1 VKATAR
7 LNDLCVAPLGLF
19 FFRYS
24 SARQPGFRLF
34 FEEFCI
40 VTWLGEVS
48 MMRRRIA
55 VAVPVLAFVGL
66 ALSCVAQNAPGMRVV
81 DLTAADGTALKATF
95 FAAAKPGP
103 GVIMLHQCNRQR
115 KVWDELAGSLS
126 ASGIN
131 VLTLDFRGF
140 GDSGGTPLDKLTPQ
154 EAGRNME
161 EIWPGDVDLA
171 LKYLESQPGVSH
183 DFIGAGGASCGVNQ
197 AVQLARRHAEVNS
210 LVLLS
215 EGTDRAGRE
224 FLRKSP
230 KLPLFMA
237 AADDDPDLGV
247 VEIMQ
252 WLGDLS
258 PDTSN
263 KLVHY
268 TTGGHGVEMF
278 AAHKELPGMI
288 VDWFRATLK
297 DPPSVS
303 ATRAAGSM
311 SAESR
316 LLELLDQ
323 PDELSKAAAM
333 YAEEHRRDPKSALF
347 SEIVLNRIGYEHLV
361 TGDNKGAIEI
371 FKLNVTANPNSPNVY
386 DSLGDA
392 YLADGQKDLARENAK
407 KTLELL
413 ATDTTDS
420 QARRDGIKANAEQ
433 KLK

>member
-1 VKATAR
+1 MAIA
-7 LNDLCVAPLGLF
+7 APLAAL
-19 FFRYS
+19 
-24 SARQPGFRLF
+24 
-34 FEEFCI
+34 
-40 VTWLGEVS
+40 
-48 MMRRRIA
+48 
-55 VAVPVLAFVGL
+55 VAL
-66 ALSCVAQNAPGMRVV
+66 ALSCAAQNAPGMRVV
-81 DLTAADGTALKATF
+81 ELTAADGTVLKATF

-115 KVWDELAGSLS
+115 KVWDDLAGSLA

-140 GDSGGTPLDKLTPQ
+140 GDSGGTPLDKLTPEQ
-154 EAGRNME
+154 AGKNME

-171 LKYLESQPGVSH
+171 LKYLEAQPGVSH
-183 DFIGAGGASCGVNQ
+183 DFIGVGGASCGVDQ
-197 AVQLARRHAEVNS
+197 AVKLAARHAEVKS

-258 PDTSN
+258 PDPSN
-263 KLVHY
+263 KLVQY

-288 VDWFRATLK
+288 VDWLHATLK
-297 DPPSVS
+297 DPPSAP

-316 LLELLDQ
+316 FLELLDQ
-323 PDELSKAAAM
+323 PDGLSKAVAM
-333 YAEEHRRDPKSALF
+333 YEDERRRDPKSVLF

-361 TGDNKGAIEI
+361 TGDKNGAIEI
-371 FKLNVTANPNSPNVY
+371 FKLNVTAYPNSPNVY

-413 ATDTTDS
+413 ATDTVDS

>member
-1 VKATAR
+1 MRRGIAF
-7 LNDLCVAPLGLF
+7 VAPVVAF
-19 FFRYS
+19 F
-24 SARQPGFRLF
+24 
-34 FEEFCI
+34 
-40 VTWLGEVS
+40 
-48 MMRRRIA
+48 
-55 VAVPVLAFVGL
+55 GL
-66 ALSCVAQNAPGMRVV
+66 ALSCGAQQAPSPRVV
-81 DLTAADGTALKATF
+81 DLTAADGVKLKATF

-115 KVWDELAGSLS
+115 KVWDELAGSLT

-140 GDSGGTPLDKLTPQ
+140 GESGGTPLEKLSPE
-154 EAGRNME
+154 EAGKSIE
-161 EIWPGDVDLA
+161 QIWPGDVDLA
-171 LKYLESQPGVSH
+171 VRYLEAQPSVSH

-197 AVQLARRHAEVNS
+197 AVQLARRHAEVKS

-230 KLPLFMA
+230 KLPIFLA

-252 WLGDLS
+252 RLGDLS
-258 PDTSN
+258 PDPSN

-268 TTGGHGVEMF
+268 STGGHGVEMF

-288 VDWFRATLK
+288 VEWFHATLK
-297 DPPSVS
+297 DPPSAP

-316 LLELLDQ
+316 FLELADQ
-323 PDELSKAAAM
+323 PDGLSKAAAM
-333 YAEEHRRDPKSALF
+333 YAEERRRDPKSVPF
-347 SEIVLNRIGYEHLV
+347 SEIVLNRLGYEHLV
-361 TGDNKGAIEI
+361 SGDNKGAIEI
-371 FKLNVTANPNSPNVY
+371 FNLNVTAFPNSPNAY

-407 KTLELL
+407 KALELL
-413 ATDTTDS
+413 PSDTTDT
-420 QARRDGIKANAEQ
+420 QQRRDGIKANAES

>member
-1 VKATAR
+1 VSR
-7 LNDLCVAPLGLF
+7 RRP
-19 FFRYS
+19 S
-24 SARQPGFRLF
+24 

-40 VTWLGEVS
+40 VALLGEVS
-48 MMRRRIA
+48 MMRRGMAIA
-55 VAVPVLAFVGL
+55 APVVALVAL
-66 ALSCVAQNAPGMRVV
+66 ALSCAAQNAPGMRVV
-81 DLTAADGTALKATF
+81 DLTAADGTVLKATF

-115 KVWDELAGSLS
+115 KVWDDLAASLS

-140 GDSGGTPLDKLTPQ
+140 GDSGGTPLDKLTPEQ
-154 EAGRNME
+154 AGKDME
-161 EIWPGDVDLA
+161 QIWPGDVDLA
-171 LKYLESQPGVSH
+171 LRYLESQPGVNH
-183 DFIGAGGASCGVNQ
+183 DFIGAEGASCGVNQ
-197 AVQLARRHAEVNS
+197 AVQLARRHAEVKS

-215 EGTDRAGRE
+215 ESTDRVGRE

-237 AADDDPDLGV
+237 AADDDPDPGV

-258 PDTSN
+258 PDPSN
-263 KLVHY
+263 RFVHY

-288 VDWFRATLK
+288 VEWFHATLK
-297 DPPSVS
+297 DPPSVP
-303 ATRAAGSM
+303 ATREAGSM
-311 SAESR
+311 SAQSR
-316 LLELLDQ
+316 FLELLDQ
-323 PDELSKAAAM
+323 PDGLSKATAM
-333 YAEEHRRDPKSALF
+333 YAEEHRRDPKKVFF
-347 SEIVLNRIGYEHLV
+347 SEIVVNRVGYELLV
-361 TGDNKGAIEI
+361 SGDNKGAIEI
-371 FKLNVTANPNSPNVY
+371 FKFNVTAYPNSPNVY

-420 QARRDGIKANAEQ
+420 QARRDGIKANAEL

>member
-1 VKATAR
+1 
-7 LNDLCVAPLGLF
+7 
-19 FFRYS
+19 
-24 SARQPGFRLF
+24 
-34 FEEFCI
+34 
-40 VTWLGEVS
+40 
-48 MMRRRIA
+48 MMRRG
-55 VAVPVLAFVGL
+55 VAFAAPVVALLGLAF
-66 ALSCVAQNAPGMRVV
+66 SCPAQNAPGMRVV

-115 KVWDELAGSLS
+115 KVWDDLAASLS

-140 GDSGGTPLDKLTPQ
+140 GDSGGTPLDKLTP
-154 EAGRNME
+154 EKAGRDMADV
-161 EIWPGDVDLA
+161 WPGDVDLA
-171 LKYLESQPGVSH
+171 VRYLESQPGVNH
-183 DFIGAGGASCGVNQ
+183 DFIGAGGASCGVDQ
-197 AVQLARRHAEVNS
+197 AVKLAARHAEVKS

-215 EGTDRAGRE
+215 EGTDREGRE

-247 VEIMQ
+247 VDIMQ

-258 PDTSN
+258 PDPAN

-288 VDWFRATLK
+288 VDWFHATLK
-297 DPPSVS
+297 DPPSVPG
-303 ATRAAGSM
+303 TRAAGSM
-311 SAESR
+311 SAQSR
-316 LLELLDQ
+316 FLELLDR
-323 PDELSKAAAM
+323 PDGFSKATAM
-333 YAEEHRRDPKSALF
+333 YAEERRRDPKIVLF
-347 SEIVLNRIGYEHLV
+347 PEIVVNRLGYEHLLS
-361 TGDNKGAIEI
+361 GDNKGAIEI
-371 FKLNVTANPNSPNVY
+371 FKWNVTAYPLSPNAY

-392 YLADGQKDLARENAK
+392 YLADGQRDLARENAK

-413 ATDTTDS
+413 ATDTVDG
-420 QARRDGIKANAEQ
+420 QARRDGIKANAES